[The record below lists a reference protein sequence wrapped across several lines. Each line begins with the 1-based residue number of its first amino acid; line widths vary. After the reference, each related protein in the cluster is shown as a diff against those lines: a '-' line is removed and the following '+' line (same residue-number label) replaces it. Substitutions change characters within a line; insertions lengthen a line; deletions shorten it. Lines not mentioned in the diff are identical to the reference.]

1 MFQNKIIFPLLMMV
15 VALCAMTSC
24 SEDDNTIEEYADW
37 KNVNDKYFDDLTS
50 EVKDNSGWKRV
61 RTWSKNNEGATA
73 NSDYILMKH
82 IESNPDAKDEY
93 PRYTDS
99 VKVHYQG
106 RLIPSPSYP
115 KGYLFDSSYSGE
127 FDSDIAVPVKFAV
140 KDLVDGFTTALMN
153 MRRGD
158 SYQVYIPYQLGYGES
173 DYNGIP
179 GCSTL
184 IFTIQLVDI
193 W

>member
-1 MFQNKIIFPLLMMV
+1 MFQNRIIFPLLMMV
-15 VALCAMTSC
+15 VALFAMTSC

-37 KNVNDKYFDDLTS
+37 QNVNNKYFDDLTQQ
-50 EVKDNSGWKRV
+50 VKDNRGWKRV
-61 RTWSKNNEGATA
+61 RTWSKNDAGAKA
-73 NSDYILMKH
+73 NSDYILMKYV
-82 IESNPDAKDEY
+82 ESDPNAKDEY
-93 PRYTDS
+93 PLYTDS

-127 FDSDIAVPVKFAV
+127 FNPDIANPTKFAV
-140 KDLVDGFTTALMN
+140 KGVVDGFTTAVMN

-158 SYQVYIPYQLGYGES
+158 CYQVYIPYQLGYGES

-179 GCSTL
+179 GGSTL
-184 IFTIQLVDI
+184 IFTIRLVDF

>member
-1 MFQNKIIFPLLMMV
+1 MMV
-15 VALCAMTSC
+15 VALFAMTSC

-50 EVKDNSGWKRV
+50 KVKDDMGWKRV
-61 RTWSKNNEGATA
+61 RTWSKNEAAATS
-73 NSDYILMKH
+73 NSDYILMQY
-82 IESNPDAKDEY
+82 IDSDPNAKDEY

-99 VKVHYQG
+99 VRVHYRG

-127 FDSDIAVPVKFAV
+127 FDPNIANPTKFAV
-140 KDLVDGFTTALMN
+140 KDVVDGFSTALMN

-173 DYNGIP
+173 DNNSIP
-179 GCSTL
+179 GGSTL
-184 IFTIQLVDI
+184 IFTIRLVDF